1 MALPVIA
8 VAGAAA
14 AAAYLDAKLHIRHD
28 LAGGILSDP
37 VAKAQAYIAQR
48 QAQKRLLIYHLLE
61 DNVLSSR
68 SGNLFLEYEGRSW
81 TYRQFY
87 DSVQRVGNWLMNDL
101 GVRQGEMVALN
112 GPNSAE
118 FLMIF
123 FGLEA
128 VGAHVAL
135 TNCHLTG
142 GPLVHSVKLAGAR
155 YMIAD
160 RDIRHLVGPC
170 DDDLAKAAVET
181 IYYDEVSLAALKG
194 TTPLPAARS
203 ASVLFSDVH
212 ALIYTSGTTGLP
224 KGVMITAGRW
234 INTARGTA
242 ELLRLTPEDKFYTC
256 LPLYHGAGQGLC
268 MLPVIY
274 AGASVRVGR
283 KFSHKTFWPEVCESR
298 ANRLQYVGEL
308 CRYLVNAP
316 PHALER
322 KHNVQEAWGNGM
334 RPDVWDTFRRRFNI
348 PVVHELY
355 AATDG
360 MGSMYNRNRGDF
372 SSGAIAVRGY
382 LWHLKKGAIEIRARI
397 DPDTEDIVRDS
408 DGFVIRANAGE
419 PGEVLHCIDPAMAEA
434 AFKGYYGNPG
444 ASQKRWLRGVF
455 KPDDLFFR
463 SGDVM
468 RVDSDGRVYF
478 VDRLGDTFRWKSE
491 NVSTNEVSDILG
503 HFDQIAECNVY
514 GVSVPNADGRCG
526 CATIVPMSSIT
537 PGSFDFAR
545 LYTHVAGILPRY
557 AVPLFLR
564 VAPQLSYTGTFK
576 IQKGQA
582 KREGVDL
589 DLIEQAGSKDSLY
602 WIPPGVTAYVP
613 FRREDWRALKAGDI
627 KL

>member
-14 AAAYLDAKLHIRHD
+14 AAAYLDAKLHLRHD

-48 QAQKRLLIYHLLE
+48 QALKRVLIYHLLE

-68 SGNLFLEYEGRSW
+68 AGNLFLEYEGRSW
-81 TYRQFY
+81 TYKQFY

-128 VGAHVAL
+128 VGAHVAF

-142 GPLVHSVKLAGAR
+142 GPLVHSVKLAEAR

-160 RDIRHLVGPC
+160 RDIRHLVEPC
-170 DDDLAKAAVET
+170 GDDLAKAAVET
-181 IYYDEVSLAALKG
+181 AYYDEASLAALND
-194 TTPLPAARS
+194 TTPIPAARS
-203 ASVLFSDVH
+203 ASVLSSDVH

-242 ELLRLTPEDKFYTC
+242 DLLRLMPEDKFYTC
-256 LPLYHGAGQGLC
+256 LPFYHGAGQGLC
-268 MLPVIY
+268 ILPVIY

-283 KFSHKTFWPEVCESR
+283 KFSQPFGRRFASPKQTG
-298 ANRLQYVGEL
+298 Y
-308 CRYLVNAP
+308 
-316 PHALER
+316 
-322 KHNVQEAWGNGM
+322 
-334 RPDVWDTFRRRFNI
+334 RPDVWNTFRRRFNI

-382 LWHLKKGAIEIRARI
+382 LWHLKKGAIEVRAKI
-397 DPDTEDIVRDS
+397 DPDTEDIVRDG

-419 PGEVLHCIDPAMAEA
+419 PGEVLHRIDPAMAEA

-503 HFDQIAECNVY
+503 QFDQIAECNVY
-514 GVSVPNADGRCG
+514 GVSIPNADGRCG
-526 CATIVPMSSIT
+526 CATIVPASST
-537 PGSFDFAR
+537 TLESFDFVR
-545 LYTHVAGILPRY
+545 LYTHVAGKLPRY

-602 WIPPGVTAYVP
+602 WLPPGGSAYVP
-613 FRREDWRALKAGDI
+613 FRREDWRALKAGDV